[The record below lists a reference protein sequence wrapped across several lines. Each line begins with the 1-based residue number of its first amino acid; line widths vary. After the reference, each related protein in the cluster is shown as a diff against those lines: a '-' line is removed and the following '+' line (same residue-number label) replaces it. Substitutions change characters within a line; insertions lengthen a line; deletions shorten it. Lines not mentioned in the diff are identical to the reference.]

1 MTYAGPPAPRL
12 FMGVMVSSTY
22 ADFLQHREALI
33 NGINGEGLHPI
44 AMEHDS
50 ALPAG
55 TVIDSSLQMVRD
67 AAAYVGLIG
76 TRYGNIPDSA
86 EHNPERLSLT
96 ELEFREAREL
106 GRPIL
111 LFVMGLDHDVK
122 ERDVELDPEKR
133 RKLAAFRED
142 AKRSAADSRLHRVYK
157 VFNSLS
163 ELEVAAARSM
173 AKLRR
178 FLDPQ
183 TGQLQA
189 QVESGPA
196 VYDRIPVPPAL
207 YAEPRYIGSHSFVGR
222 TAHLARLSDWTAP
235 AEAHPVLLF
244 EAIGGTGKSML
255 TWEWTTRHAPGARD
269 DWAGLFW

>member
-1 MTYAGPPAPRL
+1 
-12 FMGVMVSSTY
+12 
-22 ADFLQHREALI
+22 
-33 NGINGEGLHPI
+33 
-44 AMEHDS
+44 
-50 ALPAG
+50 
-55 TVIDSSLQMVRD
+55 
-67 AAAYVGLIG
+67 
-76 TRYGNIPDSA
+76 
-86 EHNPERLSLT
+86 
-96 ELEFREAREL
+96 
-106 GRPIL
+106 
-111 LFVMGLDHDVK
+111 
-122 ERDVELDPEKR
+122 
-133 RKLAAFRED
+133 
-142 AKRSAADSRLHRVYK
+142 
-157 VFNSLS
+157 
-163 ELEVAAARSM
+163 M